1 MLFVLKDNDELISV
15 DDSKKQDVMIIT
27 DSGMVIKMPLN
38 QISTLKRATQ
48 GVRLINLKDENK
60 VATIAVVDSDDDNL
74 NSSEITE
81 ENS

>member
-1 MLFVLKDNDELISV
+1 
-15 DDSKKQDVMIIT
+15 MIIT

-60 VATIAVVDSDDDNL
+60 VATIAVVDSDDENL
-74 NSSEITE
+74 NSNEITE

>member
-1 MLFVLKDNDELISV
+1 MILKN
-15 DDSKKQDVMIIT
+15 KDVMIIT

>member
-1 MLFVLKDNDELISV
+1 
-15 DDSKKQDVMIIT
+15 MIIT

>member
-1 MLFVLKDNDELISV
+1 
-15 DDSKKQDVMIIT
+15 
-27 DSGMVIKMPLN
+27 MPLN